1 MARQHAQSQPTWAA
15 VKAKLASLDRLA
27 LIGLI
32 QDLYAADR
40 GNQVFL
46 HARFGLGEDVL
57 KPYKE
62 ALDRWLW
69 PDVLRSQDTSVA
81 KAKQTISSYR
91 KAVGAPAGLAELMV
105 YYCETAAGFSSD
117 IGLQDEDFF
126 DALVRMFEQ
135 ALKATLELPPCDRDA
150 MIIRLDRVRTS
161 SHNLGYGVG
170 DDMDFLL
177 AKYTRKRRTV
187 NEHFSQCHNVP
198 RNLAKPP
205 RNLDIGRTSLRYP
218 EREESIMSSTPTE
231 FHKIWIDQCEATEGI
246 RENFGSLK
254 ALDYLIGEKLCSLLM
269 AAESD
274 ALFFAEVPAFVAEI
288 RRLFTAEEI
297 HDYLNYLERTK

>member
-15 VKAKLASLDRLA
+15 IKAKLASLDRLA

-40 GNQVFL
+40 DNQVFL

-69 PDVLRSQDTSVA
+69 PDVLRNQDTSVA

-135 ALKATLELPPCDRDA
+135 ALKMKAAIVGNDMPMSWQHGYILSASGDRQAGVVGCWTWLLKVADA
-150 MIIRLDRVRTS
+150 CRRPAWTS
-161 SHNLGYGVG
+161 S
-170 DDMDFLL
+170 
-177 AKYTRKRRTV
+177 
-187 NEHFSQCHNVP
+187 
-198 RNLAKPP
+198 
-205 RNLDIGRTSLRYP
+205 
-218 EREESIMSSTPTE
+218 PT
-231 FHKIWIDQCEATEGI
+231 K
-246 RENFGSLK
+246 
-254 ALDYLIGEKLCSLLM
+254 
-269 AAESD
+269 
-274 ALFFAEVPAFVAEI
+274 VAQ
-288 RRLFTAEEI
+288 
-297 HDYLNYLERTK
+297 N